1 MLDFFKNQDMQEEE
15 VKDYYSIKE
24 FSKKVGITAQTLY
37 NWERKGLLIAHHRS
51 PGGHRY
57 YSKEQLNQFLDR
69 GIRKVNIIYV
79 RRDRMSDCTVDE
91 KYIRAF
97 VNKTSTVNDT
107 AIAFLDKISKQNITS
122 SKVFKNCME
131 AITKENVSAFYI
143 LNQEVISNEVKIIFE
158 SIAKARDFKIVYV
171 DTAIK
176 DILLNNI

>member
-1 MLDFFKNQDMQEEE
+1 MLDFFKGQCNGEEE

-57 YSKEQLNQFLDR
+57 YSKDQLNQFLSR

-79 RRDRMSDCTVDE
+79 RRDKMGDCTVDE

-97 VNKTSTVNDT
+97 VNKTSNVKDT
-107 AIAFLDKISKQNITS
+107 AIAFLDKISKANITS

-131 AITKENVSAFYI
+131 SITKENVNSFYI
-143 LNQEVISNEVKIIFE
+143 LNKEVISNEVKIIFE
-158 SIAKARDFKIVYV
+158 SIAKAREFDIIYV
-171 DTAIK
+171 DEAIK
-176 DILLNNI
+176 DVLLNNI